1 MRVAINGFGRI
12 GRLVFRVMH
21 ARSGFE
27 VVAVNDLC
35 SAETMANLLKYD
47 STHRRFPGKVEC
59 TETSLTVDGRKIA
72 VSKEKDPAK
81 LPWKALG
88 VDFVVEST
96 GVFRKREQ
104 CLLHVQAGAK
114 KVLLTVP
121 PKDEVDAMIVL
132 GVNTKQLKKE
142 HVVISNASC
151 TTNCLAPMVYVLHKA
166 FGVVR
171 GLMTTCHAYTNDQRI
186 LDLMHEDPRR
196 ARSAAL
202 NIIPTTTGAASAIG
216 KIIPE
221 LKGKFDGISLRVP
234 VPDGSITDLT
244 AELKRKATVQEINAA
259 FKKAA
264 EGELKGILQ
273 YTEDPIVSSDV
284 IGNPHSCVFDADS
297 TMSLENDTLV
307 KIFGW
312 YDNEWAYSNRV
323 VDLMDY
329 SWKL

>member
-1 MRVAINGFGRI
+1 
-12 GRLVFRVMH
+12 MH
-21 ARSGFE
+21 TRRDFE
-27 VVAVNDLC
+27 VVAINDLC

-47 STHRRFPGKVEC
+47 STHGPFAGKVEC
-59 TETSLTVDGRKIA
+59 AETSLTVDGRKIA
-72 VSKEKDPAK
+72 VCKEKDPGK

-96 GVFRKREQ
+96 GVFRKRDQ
-104 CLLHVQAGAK
+104 CMLHVQAGAK

-121 PKDEVDAMIVL
+121 PKDDVDAMIVL
-132 GVNTKQLKKE
+132 GVNAKQLKKE

-151 TTNCLAPMVYVLHKA
+151 TTNCLAPMVHVLHKA

-244 AELKRKATVQEINAA
+244 AELKRKAAVQEINAA

-284 IGNPHSCVFDADS
+284 VGNPASCVFDADS

-307 KIFGW
+307 KVFGW
-312 YDNEWAYSNRV
+312 YDNEWAYSVRV
-323 VDLMDY
+323 VDLMELA
-329 SWKL
+329 WKL

>member
-12 GRLVFRVMH
+12 GRLVYRVMH
-21 ARSGFE
+21 KRAGFE
-27 VVAVNDLC
+27 VVALNDLC

-47 STHRRFPGKVEC
+47 STHRTFQGKVEC
-59 TETSLTVDGRKIA
+59 RENALIVDGREIK
-72 VSKEKDPAK
+72 VFKEKEPAK
-81 LPWKALG
+81 LPWKQLG

-104 CLLHVQAGAK
+104 CMLHVQAGAK

-132 GVNTKQLKKE
+132 GVNSKQLKKE

-151 TTNCLAPMVYVLHKA
+151 TTNCLAPMVHVLHKT

-244 AELKRKATVQEINAA
+244 AELRRKATVQEINAA
-259 FKKAA
+259 FRKAA

-273 YTEDPIVSSDV
+273 YTEDPIVSCDV
-284 IGNPHSCVFDADS
+284 IGNAHSCVFDADS

-307 KIFGW
+307 KILGW
-312 YDNEWAYSNRV
+312 YDNEWGYSNRV
-323 VDLMDY
+323 VDLMEY
-329 SWKL
+329 AGKL

>member
-21 ARSGFE
+21 ARRDFE
-27 VVAVNDLC
+27 VVALNDLC

-47 STHRRFPGKVEC
+47 SIHRRFPGKVEC
-59 TETSLTVDGRKIA
+59 TETALIVDGRKIA
-72 VSKEKDPAK
+72 VSKEKDPLK

-104 CLLHVQAGAK
+104 CMLHIQAGAK

-121 PKDEVDAMIVL
+121 SKDKVDAMIVL
-132 GVNTKQLKKE
+132 GVNTKQLKKGD
-142 HVVISNASC
+142 VVISNASC
-151 TTNCLAPMVYVLHKA
+151 TTNCLAPMVHVLHRN

-186 LDLMHEDPRR
+186 QDLMHEDPRR
-196 ARSAAL
+196 ARAAAL

-216 KIIPE
+216 EIIPE

-244 AELKRKATVQEINAA
+244 AELRRKATVQEINAA

-264 EGELKGILQ
+264 EGDLKGILE

-284 IGNPHSCVFDADS
+284 IGNPASCVLDGDS
-297 TMSLENDTLV
+297 TMCLENDTLV

-312 YDNEWAYSNRV
+312 YDNEWGYSNRV

-329 SWKL
+329 AWKL